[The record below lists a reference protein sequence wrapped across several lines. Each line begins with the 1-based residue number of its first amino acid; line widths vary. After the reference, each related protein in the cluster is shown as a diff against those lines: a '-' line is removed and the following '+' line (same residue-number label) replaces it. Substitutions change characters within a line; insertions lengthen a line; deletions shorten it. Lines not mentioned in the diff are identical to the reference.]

1 MGRIDAS
8 LNKLITK
15 IKLNAFWIVYTSNLT
30 FKEIKTI
37 NKNKSSFPRPFRF
50 AIYLI
55 VVTIVG
61 FMNWITISANDPRT
75 EAPPNIETRLA
86 EALVPISDPEPA
98 LEDWI
103 MSFSANIIN
112 ESFESENNIETRLA
126 EALEPIDDPQPELED
141 WLLNFSVEIIS
152 GTDQ

>member
-1 MGRIDAS
+1 M
-8 LNKLITK
+8 
-15 IKLNAFWIVYTSNLT
+15 
-30 FKEIKTI
+30 KTI

-50 AIYLI
+50 AIFLI

-61 FMNWITISANDPRT
+61 FMNWVAISANDPRT
-75 EAPPNIETRLA
+75 ETTPNIETRLA
-86 EALVPISDPEPA
+86 EALVPLSDPEPE

-103 MSFSANIIN
+103 MSISANIIG
-112 ESFESENNIETRLA
+112 ESFETENNIETRFA

-141 WLLNFSVEIIS
+141 WLLNFSDDIIS

>member
-15 IKLNAFWIVYTSNLT
+15 IKLNASWIVYTSNLT
-30 FKEIKTI
+30 FKEMKTI

-61 FMNWITISANDPRT
+61 FMNWAAISANDPRT
-75 EAPPNIETRLA
+75 ETTPNIETRLA
-86 EALVPISDPEPA
+86 EALVPLSDPE
-98 LEDWI
+98 
-103 MSFSANIIN
+103 
-112 ESFESENNIETRLA
+112 
-126 EALEPIDDPQPELED
+126 PELED
-141 WLLNFSVEIIS
+141 WLLNFPDEIIS